1 MFYRARWYD
10 PALGRFA
17 QADSI
22 IPGAGNPQAWDRYA
36 YALNDPVRY
45 SDPSGHMVICGVADE
60 GCGSNSTQP
69 PPGGEDSDDSDDS
82 PVTIDIPNWLDDW
95 LWDNIPSAFG
105 IHFGVSGQV
114 DTGIGVGYT
123 PSEIQVIFNWRTG
136 QLSIF
141 YSAEAFGY
149 VGTPNLFGGNVYGGY
164 TTVKGLSDNQ
174 IFEGPSLFG
183 GLTTSLD
190 GVAKGGGSLI
200 SGMALVNE
208 QSMELPPE
216 IFIDPGSGRPIEYHQ
231 VSLTLGGN
239 LIPNAVDG
247 GLMVGNAY
255 SIELI
260 SESISFW
267 PDLR

>member
-1 MFYRARWYD
+1 M
-10 PALGRFA
+10 
-17 QADSI
+17 
-22 IPGAGNPQAWDRYA
+22 
-36 YALNDPVRY
+36 
-45 SDPSGHMVICGVADE
+45 
-60 GCGSNSTQP
+60 
-69 PPGGEDSDDSDDS
+69 
-82 PVTIDIPNWLDDW
+82 
-95 LWDNIPSAFG
+95 
-105 IHFGVSGQV
+105 
-114 DTGIGVGYT
+114 
-123 PSEIQVIFNWRTG
+123 
-136 QLSIF
+136 
-141 YSAEAFGY
+141 
-149 VGTPNLFGGNVYGGY
+149 
-164 TTVKGLSDNQ
+164 
-174 IFEGPSLFG
+174 
-183 GLTTSLD
+183 
-190 GVAKGGGSLI
+190 AKGGGSLI